1 MNKRALALLCGCLIG
16 TVSTFAQGRKIAY
29 CSLPADSPNPQP
41 GCYLLATQKLNA
53 QPARPLYWHLYTGAT
68 PDAES
73 TVVTAFGKTWLFRIA
88 PDDWKPRNGQRVDM
102 VGPLMLGPAS
112 DYVARYMQNIAP
124 IVPDS
129 HQTPVHTH
137 PGAEAWYVVAG
148 AQCMQT
154 PAGTVI
160 LRAGQS
166 AFVSAGIPM
175 TLGQSGTE
183 TRQSFILVLHEAS
196 SPWNTRTED
205 WKPESACPGSTG
217 PMPLPL
223 VPSNRP

>member
-1 MNKRALALLCGCLIG
+1 MYHFAFLCLLAMLS
-16 TVSTFAQGRKIAY
+16 VSTFAQNATQPKIAF

-53 QPARPLYWHLYTGAT
+53 QPAEPLYWHLYTGAT

-88 PDDWKPRNGQRVDM
+88 PADWRPRSGQRVAM
-102 VGPLMLGPAS
+102 VGPLVLGPATT
-112 DYVARYMQNIAP
+112 YVARYMQDIAP
-124 IVPDS
+124 IVPDV

-166 AFVSAGIPM
+166 AFVPAGIPM

-196 SPWNTRTED
+196 SPWRTRTED
-205 WKPESACPGSTG
+205 WKPESACPGS
-217 PMPLPL
+217 
-223 VPSNRP
+223 